1 MQQAGGEKSVPATST
16 ACTADRRGVNKLTAQ
31 QAIVYVLFG
40 RMMMMRRVYDVEFKV
55 SRQCSWMCTVI
66 FGGIILKKA
75 KGVVVE
81 TNNEIMTNCG
91 NICNVDLCSVVHD
104 E

>member
-1 MQQAGGEKSVPATST
+1 MHSRQT
-16 ACTADRRGVNKLTAQ
+16 RRGVNKLTAQ

-40 RMMMMRRVYDVEFKV
+40 RMMRVYDVEFKV

-91 NICNVDLCSVVHD
+91 NICTLIIVND